1 MSKIIEMRWY
11 KWDRLMIN
19 QNAHQVVQEFDE
31 MITKGQRVVVGD
43 IVRRDQAL
51 EMMGIGSISPLKR
64 KRDDKDRKRK
74 S

>member
-11 KWDRLMIN
+11 KWDRLMID

-31 MITKGQRVVVGD
+31 MVKKGQQVVVGD
-43 IVRRDQAL
+43 IARRDQAL
-51 EMMGIGSISPLKR
+51 EMMGVGSISPLKR
-64 KRDDKDRKRK
+64 KKNDKARKRK